1 MLLKV
6 KEITVHY
13 GKAIAVDS
21 VSLEVAEGTVVT
33 IIGGNGAGKSTILKA
48 LSGLTPLT
56 SGEIWFLDKRIDG
69 MAPFNIVHL
78 GLVHIPEGR
87 RLFPYLTVLSNLK
100 LGSSLR
106 KDKAGIKKDMD
117 EVFEHF
123 PILWERRNQKAGTL
137 SGGEQ
142 QMLAIARS
150 LMAKPKLLLM
160 DEPSLGLA
168 PKLVDELVPIIK
180 NINQSGVGVLLVE
193 QNVPLALRVAERA
206 YALQV
211 GKITKA
217 EIEPDIIR
225 QFIGGKGFAAK
236 VLYDELKP
244 GTNPLSPDN
253 ILVMV
258 TGPLAGT
265 NAPAFSKTAFATK
278 SPLTGIFVDSYVGG
292 NLGPEMR
299 FAGYELVTVRGKAKK
314 PVCVYINDEEVKIED
329 ASDLWGKD
337 VVETEEALK
346 GRFGRDARIAS
357 IGPAGEN
364 LISYACVCHEIY
376 RQLGRGGN
384 RGGNGLKKLES
395 NCSQGNWQS

>member
-1 MLLKV
+1 MLLRV

-21 VSLEVAEGTVVT
+21 VSLEVAEDAVVT

-56 SGEIWFLDKRIDG
+56 SGEIWLLDKRIDG
-69 MAPFNIVHL
+69 MAPFDIVNL
-78 GLVHIPEGR
+78 GLVQIPEGR

-100 LGSSLR
+100 LGASLR

-193 QNVPLALRVAERA
+193 QNVPLALRVAEKA

-211 GKITKA
+211 GRVILEGNIDEFEDS
-217 EIEPDIIR
+217 EIVKR
-225 QFIGGKGFAAK
+225 AYLGG
-236 VLYDELKP
+236 
-244 GTNPLSPDN
+244 
-253 ILVMV
+253 
-258 TGPLAGT
+258 
-265 NAPAFSKTAFATK
+265 
-278 SPLTGIFVDSYVGG
+278 
-292 NLGPEMR
+292 
-299 FAGYELVTVRGKAKK
+299 
-314 PVCVYINDEEVKIED
+314 
-329 ASDLWGKD
+329 
-337 VVETEEALK
+337 
-346 GRFGRDARIAS
+346 
-357 IGPAGEN
+357 
-364 LISYACVCHEIY
+364 
-376 RQLGRGGN
+376 
-384 RGGNGLKKLES
+384 
-395 NCSQGNWQS
+395 